1 MSKIGTLEDFRKFAV
16 SNANVKPSVVDSQ
29 IKNMVY
35 PTIIEER
42 DSAMR
47 VSEMNVFSRLI
58 QDRIIF
64 LSGVVDESSMDTIVA
79 QLLYLDSVDNRD
91 INLYINSGGG
101 DVYSGLE
108 LVSVMNFIASKV
120 STTILGMA
128 ASMAAV
134 IASSGEKGKRFALPY
149 SRLMVHQ
156 PLSNFGYSKFTD
168 SKIALKEMESV
179 REDLY
184 RILSENCGKS
194 FDEVVELCENGD
206 RWMRP
211 QEAISLG
218 FIDSVITKKL

>member
-1 MSKIGTLEDFRKFAV
+1 MSKIGTFEDFKTFAS
-16 SNANVKPSVVDSQ
+16 SNANLKPEILDYQ

-35 PTIIEER
+35 PTVIEER

-47 VSEMNVFSRLI
+47 VSEINVFSRLI

-64 LSGVVDESSMDTIVA
+64 LSGEVSRDTMDTIVA
-79 QLLYLDSVDNRD
+79 QMLYLDSVDKRD

-101 DVYSGLE
+101 SCYDGLE
-108 LVSVMNFIASKV
+108 LISVMNFIGSKV

-149 SRLMVHQ
+149 SRFMIHQ

-168 SKIALKEMESV
+168 SKIALQEMESV
-179 REDLY
+179 RNDLY
-184 RILSENCGKS
+184 QILSNNCGKS
-194 FDEVVELCENGD
+194 VDEVVQMCENGD
-206 RWMRP
+206 TWMKP
-211 QEAISLG
+211 QQAIETG
-218 FIDSVITKKL
+218 FIDEIIINKG